1 MTDISAL
8 HRSLLTIDTHID
20 IPWPDG
26 PGFLDDTRRC
36 VDLPKMRRGH
46 LVAGCFAAYVPQTAR
61 TVEAQAAAYIR
72 AVAMLDRIAA
82 MGGEQAA
89 TCSRVEEIE
98 AAHRDG
104 ATIVIPCVEN
114 GHAIGTD
121 LSRLAVFAERG
132 ARYMTLTHNGHNAL
146 ADSSNPRADLGDG
159 PELHGGLSEL
169 GRAAIGEMNR
179 LGMVVDIA
187 HVSRASMLQ
196 AAQVSRSPVLSTHS
210 CIHALADHPR
220 NLDDEQLD
228 ALRDVGGMV
237 NITAV
242 SAFLRRRARPEEVT
256 VKDYVDHIEYAVK
269 RIGIEHVGISSDFDG
284 GGGFRGWMDISQSEN
299 MTAELVA
306 RGYDAGAIA
315 LLWGGNFLRVLRRA
329 EEIAAS

>member
-36 VDLPKMRRGH
+36 VDLPKMQRGH

-61 TVEAQAAAYIR
+61 TEEAQTAAFAR
-72 AVAMLDRIAA
+72 ATAMLDRIVA

-89 TCSRVEEIE
+89 TCSRVDQIE
-98 AAHRDG
+98 AAHEAG
-104 ATIVIPCVEN
+104 SSIVIPCVEN

-121 LSRLAVFAERG
+121 LARLAVFAERG

-169 GRAAIGEMNR
+169 GRAAIAEMNR

-187 HVSRASMLQ
+187 HVSRAAMLQ
-196 AAQVSRSPVLSTHS
+196 AAELSRSPVISTHS
-210 CIHALADHPR
+210 CIAALCDHPR
-220 NLDDEQLD
+220 NLDDSQLD
-228 ALRDVGGMV
+228 ALREVGGMV

-242 SAFLRRRARPEEVT
+242 SAFLRRRARPDEVT
-256 VKDYVDHIEYAVK
+256 AKDYVDHLEYAVR

-284 GGGFRGWMDISQSEN
+284 GGGFSGWMNIGQSEN
-299 MTAELVA
+299 LTAELVA
-306 RGYDAGAIA
+306 RGYDKAAIA
-315 LLWGGNFLRVLRRA
+315 LLWGGNFLRVLKRA
-329 EEIAAS
+329 EDIAAS